1 MAEEPRGR
9 PEIIYALI
17 IRGPNV
23 VLADHTRLTGNFQH
37 ATIQILSKLDRT
49 QEELKSYIYGDYAFH
64 YVIDQTLDLWFICMA
79 ERQLLRRI
87 PFAFLSDMQDS
98 FRRRYRLEQVEMALA
113 YGMQSEFRPEM
124 QALMEKY
131 NSPDAD
137 RLTAMMAKVQ
147 TINDTLMDSIDK
159 ILERQEKIDLL
170 VNRSNQLSQ
179 SSVSF
184 RRDAQTLRRVYWWR
198 NARTLSL
205 IAGVIF
211 IVVLITVLS
220 SCGITFENC

>member
-98 FRRRYRLEQVEMALA
+98 FRRRSTSLRAAARITWMAWKNNALRRLQHETS
-113 YGMQSEFRPEM
+113 G
-124 QALMEKY
+124 Y
-131 NSPDAD
+131 NFSCVKLQGCLQIYAD
-137 RLTAMMAKVQ
+137 LSMYSFMVSR
-147 TINDTLMDSIDK
+147 
-159 ILERQEKIDLL
+159 
-170 VNRSNQLSQ
+170 VN
-179 SSVSF
+179 F
-184 RRDAQTLRRVYWWR
+184 RDALDGSDKP
-198 NARTLSL
+198 L
-205 IAGVIF
+205 
-211 IVVLITVLS
+211 
-220 SCGITFENC
+220 